1 MKMSTLFVVMV
12 PEGSYQCEVEE
23 EDIPKGYYEAVA
35 HRGNS
40 GKCVGKIQ
48 LRSYYPLKQKSI
60 RGTIQHREY
69 SQLGIL
75 SKKSKSRKSINNQRR
90 RA

>member
-1 MKMSTLFVVMV
+1 MSTLFVVMV

-40 GKCVGKIQ
+40 GKMRWKNPIAQ
-48 LRSYYPLKQKSI
+48 LLPIETKVEMSFLVTVPDF
-60 RGTIQHREY
+60 TF
-69 SQLGIL
+69 
-75 SKKSKSRKSINNQRR
+75 
-90 RA
+90 

>member
-1 MKMSTLFVVMV
+1 MSTLFVVMV

-40 GKCVGKIQ
+40 GKMRWKNPIAQ
-48 LRSYYPLKQKSI
+48 LLPIETKVYPWDNTAQGI
-60 RGTIQHREY
+60 FTIGDIIKEIKEQE
-69 SQLGIL
+69 
-75 SKKSKSRKSINNQRR
+75 IN
-90 RA
+90 